1 MHKARRYWI
10 INRFKLDQR
19 IDTPSL
25 SLSLEEEDKVTDLSA
40 TNLSEEQ
47 LDLNFF

>member
-10 INRFKLDQR
+10 INRFKLNQR
-19 IDTPSL
+19 IDNSL
-25 SLSLEEEDKVTDLSA
+25 SFSLEEEDKVTDLSA
-40 TNLSEEQ
+40 TILSDEQ

>member
-10 INRFKLDQR
+10 INRFNLNQR
-19 IDTPSL
+19 IDNSL

-40 TNLSEEQ
+40 TILSDEQ
-47 LDLNFF
+47 LDLNYF

>member
-10 INRFKLDQR
+10 INRFKLNQR
-19 IDTPSL
+19 IDNSL
-25 SLSLEEEDKVTDLSA
+25 SLNLEEEDKVTDLSA
-40 TNLSEEQ
+40 TILSDEQ